1 MEKLEDKLFTVRNKK
16 DISGFSTAALEL
28 LARHD
33 WPGNVRELKNAVE
46 RAVAYAG
53 EAFIAPEDLPPAV
66 VRAAELPAGSGLREW
81 KKTLDRLEREFV
93 EAALDEHGGNVTRA
107 AQALGIHRSTLQ
119 RLMRR
124 LKLPAV

>member
-1 MEKLEDKLFTVRNKK
+1 M
-16 DISGFSTAALEL
+16 
-28 LARHD
+28 
-33 WPGNVRELKNAVE
+33 
-46 RAVAYAG
+46 
-53 EAFIAPEDLPPAV
+53 